1 MTAYATYADL
11 QDALDSDIIAQLCG
25 DAGVVLPGPN
35 PITDAA
41 LERASGIVRSY
52 IRVGGI
58 YSEAEI
64 TALVAAHDP
73 LMVNLVV
80 DLATEFLF
88 QRRGAKISP
97 AIEQRIK
104 QAYSMLEGL
113 RDGKMLFGSVDGNV
127 AAGTPVVVSVP
138 LSNLGWYNKV
148 SNSQFFP
155 ARRGTPY
162 P

>member
-1 MTAYATYADL
+1 MPYATYADL
-11 QDALDSDIIAQLCG
+11 EHALDATIIGQLCG
-25 DAGVVLPGPN
+25 DAGVSMPGPN
-35 PITDAA
+35 AVTDAA
-41 LERASGIVRSY
+41 LERGTASVRSY

-58 YSEAEI
+58 YSEDEI

-73 LMVNLVV
+73 LLVGLVV

-88 QRRGAKISP
+88 QRRGAKMSP

-104 QAYSMLEGL
+104 QAYSYCEGL
-113 RDGKMLFGSVDGNV
+113 RDGKMLFGSTAANV
-127 AAGTPVVVSVP
+127 AAGTPIAVAVP
-138 LSNLGWYNKV
+138 ISNLAWYNSA

-155 ARRGTPY
+155 PRRGTTY